1 MSKDLTGKVALVTGG
16 SRGIGR
22 EICKGLAASGASIYV
37 NYASGTEAAEET
49 VRQCLEL
56 GAEAWPI
63 GFDVSSGESV
73 SAAFKQIKEQS
84 GQLDILVNNAGI
96 VKDGIFIRYKAE
108 DWDRVLQVNL
118 KGAFHCSQ
126 EAAKIMIKQRSGRII
141 NISSVVGEMGNA
153 GQAAYVS
160 SKAGLIGL
168 TKSLSRE
175 LAARQIR
182 VNAVTP
188 GFIETEMTE
197 NLDDKIKT
205 EHFKVIPL
213 AKYGTAADV
222 ASAVC
227 FLAGPG
233 SEYITGQ
240 VLGVNGGMYM

>member
-1 MSKDLTGKVALVTGG
+1 MSKDLTGKIALVTGG

-22 EICKGLAASGASIYV
+22 EICKGLAASGANIYV
-37 NYASGTEAAEET
+37 NYASGAEAAEET
-49 VRQCLEL
+49 VRQCKDL
-56 GAEAWPI
+56 GVEAWAI
-63 GFDVSSGESV
+63 GFDVSSGDSV
-73 SAAFKQIKEQS
+73 SEAFKQIKEQS
-84 GQLDILVNNAGI
+84 GQLDVLVNNAGI
-96 VKDGIFIRYKAE
+96 VKDGLFIRYKAE

-168 TKSLSRE
+168 TKSLARE

-197 NLDDKIKT
+197 NLDEKIKA

-213 AKYGTAADV
+213 AEYGSAADV

-227 FLAGPG
+227 FLAGSG

-240 VLGVNGGMYM
+240 ILGVNGGMYM